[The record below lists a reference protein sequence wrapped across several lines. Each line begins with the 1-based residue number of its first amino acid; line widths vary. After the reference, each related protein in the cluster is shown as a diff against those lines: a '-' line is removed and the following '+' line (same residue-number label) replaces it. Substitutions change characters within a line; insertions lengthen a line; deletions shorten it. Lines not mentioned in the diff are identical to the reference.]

1 MKKKVLF
8 IDRDGVLLREP
19 PEDYQVDSF
28 EKFELL
34 PGVISALRDLIAA
47 GTYELVMVTNQDG
60 LGTESFPEEDFW
72 GPQNLLL
79 QILESEGITFR
90 AIHIDRSFAHENL
103 PTRKPGTAML
113 EEYMRGDFDLENS
126 YVIGDRVTDMLLA
139 KNLGA
144 KGILIGKSAD
154 DSDDTL
160 AAGTDLS
167 KTIALKAEKWGE
179 IREFLISLPRRHRIS
194 RYTHET
200 DIRLSL
206 DLDGT
211 GKSNIHTGLPFFDHM
226 LDQIARH
233 GSIDLDIQVD
243 GDLEVDE
250 HHTIEDTGLALG
262 TAIREAIGGKI
273 GMERYGFALPM
284 DDCRAQVLIDFGGRP
299 WFLWDA
305 EFKREKVGE
314 LPTEM
319 FSHFF
324 KSFSDNALVNLQI
337 DAEGENEHHKIESI
351 FKAFARALRAA
362 IRRDVNDLTLAS
374 TKGVL

>member
-28 EKFELL
+28 EKFELI
-34 PGVISALRDLIAA
+34 PGVISALKDVVASKLF
-47 GTYELVMVTNQDG
+47 ELVMVTNQDG
-60 LGTESFPEEDFW
+60 LGTDSFPEEDFW
-72 GPQNLLL
+72 GPQKLLL
-79 QILESEGITFR
+79 HILESEGIQFR
-90 AIHIDRSFAHENL
+90 AIHIDRTFAHENK

-113 EEYMRGDFDLENS
+113 EEYMRGDFDLEKS
-126 YVIGDRVTDMLLA
+126 YVIGDRITDMLLA

-144 KGILIGKSAD
+144 KGIWIGKSAD
-154 DSDDTL
+154 QSDDAL
-160 AAGTDLS
+160 AENVDLEN
-167 KTIALKAEKWGE
+167 TIALKTESWHE
-179 IREFLISLPRRHRIS
+179 IRDFLITLPRMHRMS

-200 DIRLSL
+200 KIELAVN
-206 DLDGT
+206 LDGT
-211 GKSNIHTGLPFFDHM
+211 GESNIDTGLPFFDHM

-233 GSIDLDIQVD
+233 GSIDLDIKVD

-262 TAIREAIGGKI
+262 TAFREAIGAKI
-273 GMERYGFALPM
+273 GMERYGFSLPM
-284 DDCRAQVLIDFGGRP
+284 DDCRALVLIDFGGRP

-305 EFKREKVGE
+305 EFHREKVGE

-324 KSFSDNALVNLQI
+324 KSFSDNARVNLQI
-337 DAEGENEHHKIESI
+337 DARGENEHHKIEAI
-351 FKAFARALRAA
+351 FKAFARALKAA